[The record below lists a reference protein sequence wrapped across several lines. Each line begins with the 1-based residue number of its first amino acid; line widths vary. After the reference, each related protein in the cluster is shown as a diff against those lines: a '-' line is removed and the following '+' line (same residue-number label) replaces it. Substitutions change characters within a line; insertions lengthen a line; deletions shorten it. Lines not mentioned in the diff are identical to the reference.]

1 MSRKDDIKIAQ
12 DRLEGLRQRMLE
24 VQKAYQQYHG
34 EVAGE
39 IRGILEEA
47 GVLDQVTDL
56 ERERVEARKEA
67 QEKVN
72 GFRRQADSVQQALA
86 FLMGLD
92 GAGDTPADEPEALVE
107 DEPPVVEPE
116 PELDPEPEPEPDPEP
131 DPESD
136 LRKKGRKKGWKKP
149 RRPKF

>member
-86 FLMGLD
+86 FLMDLD
-92 GAGDTPADEPEALVE
+92 GAGDTPADEPEALPEPEALVE
-107 DEPPVVEPE
+107 DEPPVV
-116 PELDPEPEPEPDPEP
+116 EPDPEP